1 MVAACSESDS
11 IIRRS
16 RRRARIP
23 ALRLPRDRTRA
34 RPHPRPARHGPRAP
48 PHPLH
53 VPPQPR
59 AHHRR
64 SARHSRRQQAG
75 AAPAARRP
83 GARRARRRRA
93 RRRRSPRAPAA
104 ADPQGAGPRGAGVG
118 DAARGARPRLRRRG
132 RTGRARLGRGDD
144 VARRRQDGGEA
155 ARGGEQATGAG
166 PSKTAGAAEAGMK
179 KTVEFLYDYASPW
192 AFLANALLA
201 KRLPGVEI
209 FYVPVYLAGFDSFAK
224 GMPYSPAKLNYLLRD
239 FQRCAAHEGVTPVF
253 PPTFP
258 INGLYALRG
267 AIAAQRLGC
276 FEDYHAVLF
285 DAAWAQGREIA

>member
-1 MVAACSESDS
+1 
-11 IIRRS
+11 
-16 RRRARIP
+16 
-23 ALRLPRDRTRA
+23 
-34 RPHPRPARHGPRAP
+34 
-48 PHPLH
+48 
-53 VPPQPR
+53 
-59 AHHRR
+59 
-64 SARHSRRQQAG
+64 
-75 AAPAARRP
+75 
-83 GARRARRRRA
+83 
-93 RRRRSPRAPAA
+93 
-104 ADPQGAGPRGAGVG
+104 
-118 DAARGARPRLRRRG
+118 
-132 RTGRARLGRGDD
+132 
-144 VARRRQDGGEA
+144 
-155 ARGGEQATGAG
+155 
-166 PSKTAGAAEAGMK
+166 MK

-285 DAAWAQGREIA
+285 DAAWAQGREIASKDAVEALAREVGLPAVADALDDPSLKQALRDNTTSAAARGVFGVPAFFVGDELFWGYDRLDFVARALDK